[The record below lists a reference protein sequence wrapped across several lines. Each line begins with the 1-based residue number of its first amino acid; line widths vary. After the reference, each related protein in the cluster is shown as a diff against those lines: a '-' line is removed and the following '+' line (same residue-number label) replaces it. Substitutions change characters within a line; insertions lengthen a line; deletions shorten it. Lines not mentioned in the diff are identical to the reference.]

1 VSGGNEKADRNAPEA
16 APVRPGAGTTGSTNE
31 IGAQPRRT
39 SLWHRLRFQWLRARS
54 GVFSDD
60 RFQEI
65 TIELRLAE
73 FITATDDKLVFVP
86 TQLWYE
92 IGAEEAFR
100 RIRRRRRWRG
110 QQA

>member
-1 VSGGNEKADRNAPEA
+1 MSARNENADGNASEA
-16 APVRPGAGTTGSTNE
+16 RPAGPGAGTAGSTNE

-39 SLWHRLRFQWLRARS
+39 SLWHRLRFQWLRARA
-54 GVFSDD
+54 GVFSDH

-73 FITATDDKLVFVP
+73 FITARDDKLVFVP
-86 TQLWYE
+86 TRLWYE

-100 RIRRRRRWRG
+100 RIRRRRRWKR

>member
-1 VSGGNEKADRNAPEA
+1 MSARNEKTDRNASEA
-16 APVRPGAGTTGSTNE
+16 APATPGATRASSTNE
-31 IGAQPRRT
+31 TRAQPRRT

-54 GVFSDD
+54 GVFSND

-73 FITATDDKLVFVP
+73 FITEGDDKLVFVP
-86 TQLWYE
+86 THLWYE

>member
-1 VSGGNEKADRNAPEA
+1 MSARNENADRNASDARPA
-16 APVRPGAGTTGSTNE
+16 GPGAGTAGSTNE

-39 SLWHRLRFQWLRARS
+39 SLWHRLRFQWLRARA
-54 GVFSDD
+54 GVFSDH

-73 FITATDDKLVFVP
+73 FITARDDKLVFVP
-86 TQLWYE
+86 TRLWYE

-100 RIRRRRRWRG
+100 RIRRRRRWKR

>member
-1 VSGGNEKADRNAPEA
+1 
-16 APVRPGAGTTGSTNE
+16 
-31 IGAQPRRT
+31 
-39 SLWHRLRFQWLRARS
+39 
-54 GVFSDD
+54 
-60 RFQEI
+60 
-65 TIELRLAE
+65 LAE
-73 FITATDDKLVFVP
+73 FITAGDDKLVFVP